1 MLNIIMFG
9 AGFFSCLVIVV
20 FIILISKLFKGKRL
34 KNTNNKP
41 QPKEFTQ
48 YMIVSDN
55 AIMWIV
61 VLGYMLLA
69 AYAIYRGFEGA
80 LPWLA
85 GTPAAAF
92 AGWSV
97 TQSFLIKK
105 SEKQNTQGG
114 ITYDTAMK
122 KLENSQPIQ
131 NDLPTGET
139 EDLRG

>member
-1 MLNIIMFG
+1 MYNIYQILF
-9 AGFFSCLVIVV
+9 GFFLGVGASIFILFIVN
-20 FIILISKLFKGKRL
+20 LKKGKRL
-34 KNTNNKP
+34 STKSTKP

-55 AIMWIV
+55 AIMWVV
-61 VLGYMLLA
+61 VLGYMFLA

-92 AGWSV
+92 GAWSV

-122 KLENSQPIQ
+122 SLENSQPTQ